1 MHTLKLIRHLLKLD
15 TSKAPAAKT
24 VALAIG
30 TTEGVVKEL
39 TTSICNDGIY
49 TISVWK
55 GGGLSLTG
63 GLDKEK
69 DIYPHV
75 EKNAEAWVKSSIF
88 GHHGVTHQ
96 LINPTY
102 KKKLSGKW
110 STPDLTLLCVHKFL
124 HAPQNRIDIATIE
137 VKHASIQFDVAC
149 VYEALAHTRVS
160 SYSVLFFFDDPKN
173 NIADRNQ
180 QVVLDEI
187 KMECARLG
195 IGLVISEYPCDINTW
210 QYLIPA
216 KKHEPD
222 TRRIDSF
229 IEDAFDHKDKN
240 WLKKTL

>member
-1 MHTLKLIRHLLKLD
+1 MHATNLIRHLSTLG

-24 VALAIG
+24 VAAAIG
-30 TTEGVVKEL
+30 TTEAVIKKL
-39 TTSICNDGIY
+39 TTSICSDGIY
-49 TISVWK
+49 TVASWK
-55 GGGLSLTG
+55 GGGLSISG
-63 GLDKEK
+63 GLSKEK

-75 EKNAEAWVKSSIF
+75 EKHAEAWVTSSIF
-88 GHHGVTHQ
+88 GHQGVTHQ
-96 LINPTY
+96 KINPTH

-124 HAPQNRIDIATIE
+124 HAPQNWIELATIE
-137 VKHASIQFDVAC
+137 VKHASLQFDVSC

-160 SYSVLFFFDDPKN
+160 SYSILFFFDDPAN
-173 NIADRNQ
+173 NIVDRKE
-180 QVVLDEI
+180 QVVLEEI

-195 IGLVISEYPCDINTW
+195 IGLVISEHPCDINAW

-222 TRRIDSF
+222 IRRIDAF